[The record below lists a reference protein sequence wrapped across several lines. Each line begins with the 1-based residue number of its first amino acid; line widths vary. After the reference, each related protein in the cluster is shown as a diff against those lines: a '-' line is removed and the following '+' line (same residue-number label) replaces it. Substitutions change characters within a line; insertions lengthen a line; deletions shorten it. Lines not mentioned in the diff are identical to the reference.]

1 MFSMKFII
9 LIVFLL
15 VSCGGGGGGSSS
27 PNQGGSNSPTITVS
41 LSPSLD
47 SVEVNSTVTLTWSS
61 TSANSCSAS
70 GSWSG
75 VKSTSGT
82 ETVTISLGGP
92 NNFSLTCSATGAISG
107 SASTSVNGLRY
118 ISGRVF
124 DGYIRGA
131 EIFIDENNNLSLDE
145 NEVRTSS
152 ANDGSFENLLY
163 ANGTLVSVGGFD
175 LDTGADLS
183 NLTLENR
190 LSGFEPNKLI
200 SPFTTLIAY
209 MEDSSNLNQIL
220 EIDASINLMTVDP
233 IPFLGEGIY
242 DKMYEKGNQLTVLS
256 YSLQNYFDETN
267 SKIYF
272 QAIAAKLEDEF
283 AANESAVDI
292 ETADFVT
299 KVIDEVETTK
309 SEAITEEAQANLTT
323 VISSVLPAIRV
334 NADSAITT
342 AVQRFAFNRMQE
354 DIKDGSIIAS
364 NTSPTLE
371 KYEQNIFAY
380 IATDQSIDEASINPD
395 FNSAPQ
401 ILSNSSFSV
410 EENQSSIGT
419 VSATDA
425 EGDSLSFSVSG
436 NEILISSSGVLT
448 FAALPDYETKNL
460 YSIVVTVSDGVNFV
474 SQTINIVI
482 LDVDEST
489 PNQAPTITSLNTFS
503 AEENQLSIGNI
514 IAADADGD
522 PLAYSISG
530 SEINISNT
538 GILTFATAPDYETKN
553 SYTASVS
560 VSDGT
565 DVVTQNITI
574 SITDIDEIGNAPIF
588 TSLALFNV
596 NENQLIIGT
605 VSASDADGDS
615 LQYSLDATAPASNCN
630 QNPCIYL
637 DASSGVLSFG
647 TQGAVAPDFE
657 LTPAYTFNVRV
668 TDGINTTTQQI
679 TVNINNLNDNSPI
692 ISSSELFTAN
702 ENQTSIGS
710 VSASDADGD
719 SLAYSISGSEINISN
734 TGILTFATAPDYETK
749 NSYTATVTV
758 TDGFNSVVQN
768 IAVGILDI
776 LENVAPSISGL
787 ASSIAVNENQTSV
800 VTVTATDPNGD
811 TLSYSLTGTDA
822 SSLSI
827 DASGVITFDSAPDY
841 ETKTSYSVT
850 VNVSD
855 EIESVSQTIS
865 ININNLNDI
874 SPTINSSATF
884 NANENQTA
892 IGAVSAN
899 DLEGDSITFSI
910 SGSEITIDASSGVLA
925 FASAPNFESKSTYT
939 ATVTASD
946 GSNATT
952 QNITVNINNLN
963 DNSPIFTSSTTFNVD
978 ENQINIG
985 TASVSDADGD
995 SITYSI
1001 SGSELLIDSSSGALT
1016 FASSPDYENKTSY
1029 TATLTASDGSNATT
1043 QNITVNINNLNEITA
1058 SVNLSIS
1065 AIKSFAFS
1073 WSDTDDATSYK
1084 LLERINPS
1092 SSYTQVGNDINP
1104 GVQSY
1109 QYIAPLYSR
1118 VNASYILQSCYNTN
1132 CLNSDAVSVSGNLA
1146 QAIGYVKAS
1155 NSGADDQFGS
1165 SLSLSGDGN
1174 TLAVAAIFDDSNATG
1189 INGDDSNDNATRS
1202 GAVYVFV
1209 RSGSSWTQQAY
1220 VKASNTQTE
1229 DVFGQSLSLS
1239 DDGNTLAVGAPYED
1253 SRATGIN
1260 GNQTTLEYLNGNS
1273 GAVYVF
1279 TRSGTNWSQE
1289 AYIKASNN
1297 LVLEQFGGDAFGQAL
1312 SLSGD
1317 GNTLAVGA
1325 SSEDGAWTQSGF
1337 DEDDNSSRNAGAAYV
1352 FVRSGTTWTQQAYL
1366 KDSNSISNDGFGS
1379 DLSLSDDGNT
1389 LAISRH
1395 GWDAGTGGNNAGS
1408 VLIFTRT
1415 GTTWNNIN
1423 NNYIYSNLIA
1433 SNPDPQDFFGFSI
1446 SLSGDGNTLAVGAW
1460 MEDSDST
1467 GIGGDQ
1473 SNNNLT
1479 NSGAV
1484 YIFSRSGN
1492 SWSQQAYLKSSST
1505 GDRDYFGTSVSL
1517 TDDGNTLAVSSYL
1530 EDGNAVGMGGDPTNN
1545 AASNSGGLFV
1555 FSRSGSSWSEI
1566 AYVKSSNTEA
1576 GDCFGRNR
1584 KSVDLSDNGNTLA
1597 VGNYCE
1603 DSNATGIGGNQ
1614 SDNSL
1619 MYAGAAYIY

>member
-1 MFSMKFII
+1 
-9 LIVFLL
+9 VFLL
-15 VSCGGGGGGSSS
+15 VSCGGGGGGSSNS

-82 ETVTISLGGP
+82 ETVTISLGGS

-220 EIDASINLMTVDP
+220 EIDGSIDLMTVDP

-309 SEAITEEAQANLTT
+309 SEAITEETQANLTT

-401 ILSNSSFSV
+401 ILSTSSFSV

-419 VSATDA
+419 VSANDA

-460 YSIVVTVSDGVNFV
+460 YSIVVTVSDGVNSV

-514 IAADADGD
+514 IATDADGD

-637 DASSGVLSFG
+637 DANTGVLSFG

-657 LTPAYTFNVRV
+657 LTPAYTFNIRA

-758 TDGFNSVVQN
+758 TDGFNSVIQN

-827 DASGVITFDSAPDY
+827 DASGVITFNSAPDY
-841 ETKTSYSVT
+841 EAKTSYSVT

-910 SGSEITIDASSGVLA
+910 SGSEITIDASS
-925 FASAPNFESKSTYT
+925 
-939 ATVTASD
+939 
-946 GSNATT
+946 
-952 QNITVNINNLN
+952 
-963 DNSPIFTSSTTFNVD
+963 
-978 ENQINIG
+978 
-985 TASVSDADGD
+985 
-995 SITYSI
+995 
-1001 SGSELLIDSSSGALT
+1001 
-1016 FASSPDYENKTSY
+1016 
-1029 TATLTASDGSNATT
+1029 
-1043 QNITVNINNLNEITA
+1043 
-1058 SVNLSIS
+1058 
-1065 AIKSFAFS
+1065 
-1073 WSDTDDATSYK
+1073 
-1084 LLERINPS
+1084 
-1092 SSYTQVGNDINP
+1092 
-1104 GVQSY
+1104 
-1109 QYIAPLYSR
+1109 
-1118 VNASYILQSCYNTN
+1118 
-1132 CLNSDAVSVSGNLA
+1132 
-1146 QAIGYVKAS
+1146 
-1155 NSGADDQFGS
+1155 
-1165 SLSLSGDGN
+1165 
-1174 TLAVAAIFDDSNATG
+1174 
-1189 INGDDSNDNATRS
+1189 
-1202 GAVYVFV
+1202 
-1209 RSGSSWTQQAY
+1209 
-1220 VKASNTQTE
+1220 
-1229 DVFGQSLSLS
+1229 
-1239 DDGNTLAVGAPYED
+1239 
-1253 SRATGIN
+1253 
-1260 GNQTTLEYLNGNS
+1260 
-1273 GAVYVF
+1273 
-1279 TRSGTNWSQE
+1279 
-1289 AYIKASNN
+1289 
-1297 LVLEQFGGDAFGQAL
+1297 
-1312 SLSGD
+1312 
-1317 GNTLAVGA
+1317 
-1325 SSEDGAWTQSGF
+1325 
-1337 DEDDNSSRNAGAAYV
+1337 
-1352 FVRSGTTWTQQAYL
+1352 
-1366 KDSNSISNDGFGS
+1366 
-1379 DLSLSDDGNT
+1379 
-1389 LAISRH
+1389 
-1395 GWDAGTGGNNAGS
+1395 
-1408 VLIFTRT
+1408 
-1415 GTTWNNIN
+1415 
-1423 NNYIYSNLIA
+1423 
-1433 SNPDPQDFFGFSI
+1433 
-1446 SLSGDGNTLAVGAW
+1446 
-1460 MEDSDST
+1460 
-1467 GIGGDQ
+1467 
-1473 SNNNLT
+1473 
-1479 NSGAV
+1479 
-1484 YIFSRSGN
+1484 
-1492 SWSQQAYLKSSST
+1492 
-1505 GDRDYFGTSVSL
+1505 
-1517 TDDGNTLAVSSYL
+1517 
-1530 EDGNAVGMGGDPTNN
+1530 
-1545 AASNSGGLFV
+1545 
-1555 FSRSGSSWSEI
+1555 
-1566 AYVKSSNTEA
+1566 
-1576 GDCFGRNR
+1576 
-1584 KSVDLSDNGNTLA
+1584 
-1597 VGNYCE
+1597 
-1603 DSNATGIGGNQ
+1603 
-1614 SDNSL
+1614 
-1619 MYAGAAYIY
+1619 